1 MSEIDNG
8 RALIKEFM
16 KKNSVSE
23 PDLAAAYGKTRIWVQ
38 RALNGKDKG
47 RAVNIFILTVI
58 RDYRLR
64 EEKQEV

>member
-8 RALIKEFM
+8 RELIKEFM
-16 KKNSVSE
+16 AKNKVSE
-23 PDLAAAYGKTRIWVQ
+23 PDLAAAYGKSRIWIQ

-47 RAVNIFILTVI
+47 PAVNMFILTVI